1 MRKELLF
8 ASIIG
13 RLLPISFYRFS
24 TILDR
29 LIHKCVRKRIVIPMF
44 LLFISIGAHAQMALE
59 TFESGIPPTWAS
71 FRNNVGTLNWGISP
85 DSYRGTGAAFLN
97 PSAENIGAGNTAQYF
112 RQRLRFRFLRTGK
125 SAFIQNRQLM
135 PIMGP
140 STKSGCLQQDSQTRR
155 IYRNIEIPDRSR
167 P

>member
-8 ASIIG
+8 ASIIS
-13 RLLPISFYRFS
+13 RLLPTSFYRFS
-24 TILDR
+24 TIHDR
-29 LIHKCVRKRIVIPMF
+29 LIPNCVRKRIVIPLF
-44 LLFISIGAHAQMALE
+44 LLFISTGVNAQMALE

-112 RQRLRFRFLRTGK
+112 LATPTVPIPQNGEIRFYSKQATSANNGAIYQIRL
-125 SAFIQNRQLM
+125 
-135 PIMGP
+135 
-140 STKSGCLQQDSQTRR
+140 STAGQSDPAGYTV
-155 IYRNIEIPDRSR
+155 I
-167 P
+167 